1 MLLPLMLFAAQPQ
14 LSCQDYDW
22 LAKGVYKSELLSS
35 SEKLDFIF
43 RFMEVTDPACFRVGT
58 KDAND

>member
-1 MLLPLMLFAAQPQ
+1 MLLSLMLFAAQPQ

-35 SEKLDFIF
+35 SEKLEFISLF
-43 RFMEVTDPACFRVGT
+43 IKGTDPVCFRVGT

>member
-1 MLLPLMLFAAQPQ
+1 MLLSLMLFAAQPQ

-22 LAKGVYKSELLSS
+22 LVKGVYKSELLSS
-35 SEKLDFIF
+35 SEKLEFISLF
-43 RFMEVTDPACFRVGT
+43 IKGTDPVCFRVGT

>member
-1 MLLPLMLFAAQPQ
+1 MLLSLMLFAAQPQ

-22 LAKGVYKSELLSS
+22 LAEGIYKSELLSS
-35 SEKLDFIF
+35 SEKLEFISLF
-43 RFMEVTDPACFRVGT
+43 IKGTDPVCFRVGT

>member
-35 SEKLDFIF
+35 SEKLEFISLF
-43 RFMEVTDPACFRVGT
+43 IKGTDPVCFRVGT
-58 KDAND
+58 QDAND